1 MRVFTNVK
9 HQNNTKM
16 EKRVILEK
24 LEEFGFALEEI
35 PEFGYVFNYEGIN
48 FLYAPDDDDVNFLRF
63 SVPNI
68 FDVTEDNRTLIFDI
82 INDTNLKIK
91 YGKVCAYGYNVW
103 ATYEHR
109 IFNNDN
115 IEEVIEHCLLVLQA
129 TVVLFH
135 RLVEGDDIQQIC
147 DSDNDTENEEVA

>member
-1 MRVFTNVK
+1 
-9 HQNNTKM
+9 M
-16 EKRVILEK
+16 EKKTILEK
-24 LEEFGFALEEI
+24 LEEFGFLVEEI

-48 FLYAPDDDDVNFLRF
+48 FLYTPDDDDDGFLRF

-68 FDVTEDNRTLIFDI
+68 FDVTEDNRTLVFDI

-91 YGKVCAYGYNVW
+91 YGKVCAYGNNVW
-103 ATYEHR
+103 ASYEHR

-115 IEEVIEHCLLVLQA
+115 IEELIEHCLLVLQA

-135 RLVEGDDIQQIC
+135 RLVEGDDVQQFRG
-147 DSDNDTENEEVA
+147 DYNGTEKEEEA

>member
-1 MRVFTNVK
+1 
-9 HQNNTKM
+9 M
-16 EKRVILEK
+16 EKKVILEK
-24 LEEFGFALEEI
+24 LEEFGFSVEEI

-48 FLYAPDDDDVNFLRF
+48 ILYAPDDEDEDFLRF

-68 FDVTEDNRTLIFDI
+68 FDVTEDNRAPVLDI

-91 YGKVCAYGYNVW
+91 YGKVCAYGSNVW

-115 IEEVIEHCLLVLQA
+115 IDEVIEHSLLLLQA
-129 TVVLFH
+129 TVILFH
-135 RLVEGDDIQQIC
+135 RLVEGDDVRQFRG
-147 DSDNDTENEEVA
+147 DDNEAEKEDVA